1 MKKSLTVSVV
11 SGVLGVLLIGG
22 ILTNQTEPVSFGT
35 KLPDLSIVEL
45 PDEITIPIRFEI
57 PKELA
62 VSRFTEYD
70 RNNIRFYLQ
79 EVENGNMTE
88 DSLNDLYEKY
98 GTKVDEIK
106 EEMQREYKEQEIENN
121 KPAKSTLLQTGGIIS
136 YSCNKKL
143 ESVLQSYI
151 DKVPKNILDAIQGIG
166 YTIELVK
173 DPGKEYGYRNICGLT
188 CTDEKRILIKASK
201 SKFRRAVVHEIGHAY
216 DDYLGWVSGS
226 EEFKKI
232 YKAEKNKFKVTG
244 FVSDGHYKAN
254 EREYFAEAFQM
265 IIYNPKVLESSAPE
279 TYKFMTELIEP

>member
-22 ILTNQTEPVSFGT
+22 ILTNQTEPVSFGA
-35 KLPDLSIVEL
+35 KLPNLSIVEL
-45 PDEITIPIRFEI
+45 PDEITIPIRFDI

-88 DSLNDLYEKY
+88 ASLNDLYEKY

-232 YKAEKNKFKVTG
+232 YKAEKNKFKVHDYIST
-244 FVSDGHYKAN
+244 HYLDN
-254 EREYFAEAFQM
+254 EREYFAEAFQEY
-265 IIYNPKVLESSAPE
+265 IYYPKKLKVNTPE
-279 TYKFMTELIEP
+279 TYKFMTELIEF